1 MQAQL
6 IKYTDKNFRA
16 FGFNLILVASDSRI
30 ESIHNLRLNVKKIRT
45 LLKVID
51 YKQNVKNN
59 DKTVKALNNIFTYSG
74 SLRDTQIQIQLLKT
88 FKEQAE
94 NQFSKIIQALKV
106 EQKKEN
112 RRLKN
117 VIIRLN
123 PFDIV
128 LLSQRIE
135 QSIEK
140 QSDESLML
148 ILQKKAERL
157 KMEFVHELK
166 EDIDENS
173 LHRMRIVLKEYINI
187 LNLLKKGT
195 GINLLDIINYKKL
208 DILQRQ
214 IGEWHDLKLLHVYI
228 VNHGFNA
235 STLIGIIK
243 NEKDKLHIEVK
254 ENLLKTRI

>member
-16 FGFNLILVASDSRI
+16 FGFNLILVASDSSI

-208 DILQRQ
+208 DILQRR
-214 IGEWHDLKLLHVYI
+214 IGEWHDLKLLFEYI
-228 VNHGFNA
+228 LNQRLNVPI
-235 STLIGIIK
+235 LLGIIK
-243 NEKDKLHIEVK
+243 NEKDKLQIEVN
-254 ENLLKTRI
+254 ENLLNIGI